1 MQIIRSSIILFAML
15 FLFTLFGAGSRADG
29 ANNKKTFLPKSFRAK
44 FTQQFKRSL
53 HGKTKENNGILDYR
67 SPGNFRFELKGKTN
81 MIVVSNPLKTWHYKP
96 PFIKGQRGELKISAT
111 KKSTFVSFFDMIS
124 SGLKTNDDYKVS
136 DIDGGVKLEFA
147 EARVKEIGIRE
158 GYLYFEKGKKRVFEN
173 LHSFSLVY
181 KNGKNAK
188 FIFSK
193 IEINKIFTTK
203 HFEFHAP
210 PGTRKSNI

>member
-1 MQIIRSSIILFAML
+1 MQLIRSSIILFAML

-29 ANNKKTFLPKSFRAK
+29 ASKVFLPKSFRAK

-53 HGKTKENNGILDYR
+53 HGKTKENNGVLDYR

-124 SGLKTNDDYKVS
+124 SGLKSNKDYKVS
-136 DIDGGVKLEFA
+136 EVDGGVKLVFA
-147 EARVKEIGIRE
+147 EEKVKEIGIRE
-158 GYLYFEKGKKRVFEN
+158 GFLYFQKGKKRVFEN
-173 LHSFSLVY
+173 LTSFSLVY